1 MNADERLKLEQ
12 YLKDNY
18 KQEGGLGDQLLDFF
32 KKNNL
37 KTFFSDTGASLIAPS
52 LGMAG
57 IFSKNRGSS
66 DKEKDESEKEK
77 LTLWMNRQMSENESF
92 QRKLLSFMKKRGYEE
107 QPSKFYNKISLDRRV
122 YSRISSEAYKQQ
134 PDKKTVFKLIIGLEL
149 ELSDANEL
157 LKSAGFSFNCHKKFD
172 MIIKYCVENGVYGVD
187 TVDEYLVDFEE
198 KPLFS
203 LE

>member
-12 YLKDNY
+12 YLKENY
-18 KQEGGLGDQLLDFF
+18 KQEGGLGEQLLDFF
-32 KKNNL
+32 TKNNL

-57 IFSKNRGSS
+57 IFSKNRASS
-66 DKEKDESEKEK
+66 DKEKDASEKEK
-77 LTLWMNRQMSENESF
+77 LTLWMNRQMNENESF
-92 QRKLLSFMKKRGYEE
+92 QRKLLAFMKKRGYEK

-172 MIIKYCVENGVYGVD
+172 MIIKYCVENGIYGVN
-187 TVDEYLVDFEE
+187 TIDEYLVNFEE

>member
-18 KQEGGLGDQLLDFF
+18 KQEGGLGDQLLGFF

-92 QRKLLSFMKKRGYEE
+92 QRKLLSFMKKRGYEK

-149 ELSDANEL
+149 ELCDANEL
-157 LKSAGFSFNCHKKFD
+157 LKSAGFNFNCHKKFD